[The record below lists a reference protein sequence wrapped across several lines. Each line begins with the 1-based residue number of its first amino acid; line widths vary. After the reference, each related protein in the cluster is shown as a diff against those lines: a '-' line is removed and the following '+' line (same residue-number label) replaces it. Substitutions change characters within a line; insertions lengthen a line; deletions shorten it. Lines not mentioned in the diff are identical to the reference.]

1 MIIEDTRQKIK
12 AHDLKHRHFQE
23 MGVELERCALPFG
36 DYALPPAIAVDT
48 KQNMDEIA
56 ANLTG
61 DHARFRRECERAQAA
76 GSHLYILIETEEAI
90 TTIDEVHN
98 WVNPRL
104 RVSAKAVIGARLE
117 KAMKTMSHR
126 YGVTFLFCHPA
137 RAAETIIEVLTGH
150 YEGGNT

>member
-12 AHDLKHRHFQE
+12 AHDVKHEHFRE
-23 MGVELERCALPFG
+23 MGVEVVRSALPFG
-36 DYALPPAIAVDT
+36 DYAYPPAIAVDT

-76 GSHLYILIETEEAI
+76 GSHLYILVENENGI
-90 TTIDEVHN
+90 TDVNDVHT
-98 WVNPRL
+98 WDNPRL
-104 RVSAKAVIGARLE
+104 RVSPKAVTGARLE

-126 YGVTFLFCHPA
+126 YGVTFMFCTPSE
-137 RAAETIIEVLTGH
+137 AAATIIKILEGF